1 MHEVRQVHP
10 VFCYSISMHAFND
23 FFALTPGSAGDLST
37 IAIGEVVPDVKGD
50 AADIVELINILRQ

>member
-1 MHEVRQVHP
+1 
-10 VFCYSISMHAFND
+10 MHAFND
-23 FFALTPGSAGDLST
+23 FFDLTPGSAGDLST